1 MSGSAREQVG
11 CLEGFFGDF
20 TIWVGP
26 FVFVA
31 KATDAVVYDGSRST
45 HSQTFSRRHIPSA
58 RNPRKGLSGTFAAE
72 EHKHVTY
79 LAHTCVRNLI
89 NPSQAWP
96 KGLHMNRYTCVCICF
111 GPCLSEVL
119 FQQPSKEMDQTIEKR
134 RISPHNS
141 NQKIKLQWRTRSSP
155 RITTSC

>member
-20 TIWVGP
+20 KIWVGP

-31 KATDAVVYDGSRST
+31 KATDAVVYDDSRST

-72 EHKHVTY
+72 EHKHATY
-79 LAHTCVRNLI
+79 LAHTCVKNLT
-89 NPSQAWP
+89 NPSQVWP
-96 KGLHMNRYTCVCICF
+96 KGLHMNCYICVYICF
-111 GPCLSEVL
+111 GACLFVFT
-119 FQQPSKEMDQTIEKR
+119 FQQPSQEIDQAMQKSAFDFITAIRK
-134 RISPHNS
+134 S
-141 NQKIKLQWRTRSSP
+141 NCNGQ
-155 RITTSC
+155 